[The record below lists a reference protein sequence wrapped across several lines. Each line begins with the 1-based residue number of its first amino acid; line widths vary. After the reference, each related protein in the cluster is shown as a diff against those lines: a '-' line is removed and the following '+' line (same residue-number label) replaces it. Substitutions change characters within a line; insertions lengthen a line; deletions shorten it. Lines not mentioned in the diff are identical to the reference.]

1 MKFSINRNAF
11 LSELAIIQRVVAA
24 RTTIPILT
32 GVKLDLTILGL
43 TLTGSDASL
52 SIENFLPIEN
62 DKYSLSIVEE
72 GSIVVTSRLFY
83 EIVRKLPDDNLT
95 IQVQE
100 DLQIIITSGASTFKL
115 IGIDANQYPH
125 LPQIDGDNHLKFET
139 ELLSSLINQTAFAAS
154 NFETRPILTGVK
166 LEVKDNLFTVVATDS
181 HRMSQRTT
189 QLDPS
194 SNLTPFSI
202 IVPSKSLSELAKS
215 LKPTEETI
223 EIHVMENQVL
233 FKTETLSIYS
243 RLLEGR
249 YPDTS
254 RLIPTSFNTKL
265 VFSIDSLIQSV
276 ERASLLSNEG
286 NRNIIKLALE
296 SEDTT
301 ISSASELGNVTESI
315 PFKDFEGETL
325 LVACNSHYLIDA
337 LRAFKS
343 IDDEVMLRFISYDR
357 AFILTPVNSSV
368 DFVQLITPVRT
379 A

>member
-1 MKFSINRNAF
+1 MKFSINRNTF
-11 LSELAIIQRVVAA
+11 LSELGIIQRVVAA

-32 GVKLDLTILGL
+32 GVKLELTHRGL

-52 SIENFLPIEN
+52 SIENFLSLDDE
-62 DKYSLSIVEE
+62 KYNLTIGEE
-72 GSIVVTSRLFY
+72 GSVVVTSRLFY

-95 IQVQE
+95 FEVHE
-100 DLQIIITSGASTFKL
+100 DLQIVITSGASNFNL
-115 IGIDANQYPH
+115 IGIDSNQYPR
-125 LPQIDGDNHLKFET
+125 LPQVEGDNHI
-139 ELLSSLINQTAFAAS
+139 ELSTDLVISLINQTAFAAS

-166 LEVKDNLFTVVATDS
+166 LEVKNNLFTVVATDS

-189 QLDPS
+189 QLEENSDVED
-194 SNLTPFSI
+194 FSI

-215 LKPTEETI
+215 LKPSEKSLEV
-223 EIHVMENQVL
+223 HVMENQVL
-233 FKTETLSIYS
+233 FKSETLSVYS

-254 RLIPTSFNTKL
+254 RLIPTNFNTKL

-286 NRNIIKLALE
+286 NRNIIKLSLE
-296 SEDTT
+296 SNDTT
-301 ISSASELGNVTESI
+301 ISSASELGNVKESI
-315 PFKDFEGETL
+315 PFKDFEGDSL

-357 AFILTPVNSSV
+357 AFILTPVNSSLE
-368 DFVQLITPVRT
+368 FVQLITPVRT